1 MKMDKLIEE
10 INKTIKKHQEEKM
23 IQLLIKDYDKSNFYI
38 ALVFNKKIEKFKML
52 FAHLDGVKKQE
63 LIEEYFCYQF
73 VNVQTTNYILETM
86 KHLQE
91 EQRKNV
97 GEEIKEDASYY
108 IEIQTY
114 APLKV
119 RNYKFIQYIDESFDS
134 LFGVITSIFSYLP
147 NSANEIGRRL
157 LTQFN
162 TKYELMT
169 CKKSITFRLLKDD
182 LSKLIK
188 SENFKYHEH
197 HLDFLESVGGK
208 YYAIVDGKRFLL
220 ENKIDYLNIYSEG
233 ENPLGEE
240 VYLIIQ
246 AIREGKEK
254 KFNRVEYLDKEET
267 YYFFCYGIDF
277 DTKRFLLFNP
287 LKDHEITLKDLESK
301 KLKIKKIDKK
311 LKQEIITYIEEKYI
325 EEKQKEIIE
334 IALGE

>member
-1 MKMDKLIEE
+1 MDKKIEE
-10 INKTIKKHQEEKM
+10 IKKTINLHQEQIILQM
-23 IQLLIKDYDKSNFYI
+23 IIRDYDKSNFYI
-38 ALVFNKKIEKFKML
+38 ALLFNKRIEKFKML
-52 FAHLDGVKKQE
+52 YVPLDKIKRME
-63 LIEEYFCYQF
+63 LVEDYFCYQF
-73 VNVQTTNYILETM
+73 VDVQTANYLLENIK
-86 KHLQE
+86 KHQE
-91 EQRKNV
+91 KVENNIN
-97 GEEIKEDASYY
+97 ENLSIANCCYY
-108 IEIQTY
+108 IEITTFL
-114 APLKV
+114 PLKG
-119 RNYKFIQYIDESFDS
+119 RTYKFIQYIDTTYEY
-134 LFGVITSIFSYLP
+134 LFGVITSIFECLP
-147 NSANEIGRRL
+147 NSLNELGRKL
-157 LTQFN
+157 LTSFN
-162 TKYELMT
+162 TKYEILRYNKSVFFQLM
-169 CKKSITFRLLKDD
+169 KEDISN
-182 LSKLIK
+182 LIN
-188 SENFKYHEH
+188 SENFNYEERHI
-197 HLDFLESVGGK
+197 DFLESVGNK

-220 ENKIDYLNIYSEG
+220 ENRIDYLNIYSG
-233 ENPLGEE
+233 HENPLGEE